1 MISEYEDYGGQAL
14 QSHIF
19 VMVKYSGSWIS
30 QQFSINRVDRVIRL
44 DATYVQLVG
53 SVQPRFIQVPGL
65 GISTL
70 NPFAKL
76 RADFE
81 RRTLN
86 GLLLSPR
93 CSTFAPHIPV

>member
-30 QQFSINRVDRVIRL
+30 QQFSINRGDRV

-65 GISTL
+65 GFNLEPIRQ
-70 NPFAKL
+70 AKGRL
-76 RADFE
+76 
-81 RRTLN
+81 
-86 GLLLSPR
+86 
-93 CSTFAPHIPV
+93 